1 MGIREKMRQ
10 GMLYTDME
18 EGLEEERL
26 SCREL
31 VYDFNHARPSEEE
44 KRQEILKK
52 LLGSVG
58 KCPWIEPP
66 VRFAYGKNTHIGDYF
81 YANFNLVVVDD
92 IEVYI
97 GNYVMIGPNVTI
109 TVTGHPVDAQ
119 LRRPGTQFSFP
130 VTIEDG
136 VWIGAG
142 AILLPGVTIGKNTVI
157 GAGSIVT
164 KDIPLDVVAVGNP
177 CRVLRPVTER
187 DKRYYYKEYKVEQN
201 GKDEIKCGESI

>member
-1 MGIREKMRQ
+1 MEIKEKMRS

-18 EGLEEERL
+18 EELEKERL
-26 SCREL
+26 ACREL
-31 VYDFNHARPSEEE
+31 VYDFNHSRPSEAEQ
-44 KRQEILKK
+44 RQEILKR

-97 GNYVMIGPNVTI
+97 GDYVMMAPNVTV
-109 TVTGHPVDAQ
+109 TVTGHPVDAG

-142 AILLPGVTIGKNTVI
+142 AILLPGVTIGKNSVI
-157 GAGSIVT
+157 GAGSVVT
-164 KDIPLDVVAVGNP
+164 KDIPADVVAVGNP
-177 CRVLRPVTER
+177 CRVLRPVTAR
-187 DKRYYYKEYKVEQN
+187 DREYYYKGYKVESSEKE
-201 GKDEIKCGESI
+201 GKC